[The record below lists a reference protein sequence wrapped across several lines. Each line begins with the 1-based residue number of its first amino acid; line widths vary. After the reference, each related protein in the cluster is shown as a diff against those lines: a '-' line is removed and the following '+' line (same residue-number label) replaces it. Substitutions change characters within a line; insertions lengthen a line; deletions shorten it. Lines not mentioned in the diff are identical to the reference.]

1 VNDAYKNED
10 STDEEDYELTDDLK
24 ELLSSDN
31 LTNVNDELEDI
42 EESVISNENEKEEEQ
57 TIEEEPMKSVDEL
70 DNNLESLTSI
80 EEMDEFMNLEDITSL
95 DELTEDDILSAL
107 TGKEIKPRVAKKIE
121 NKANEMSIKLD
132 NPNDI
137 KEFLTKLLESKA
149 LEITVKIK
157 E

>member
-1 VNDAYKNED
+1 
-10 STDEEDYELTDDLK
+10 
-24 ELLSSDN
+24 
-31 LTNVNDELEDI
+31 
-42 EESVISNENEKEEEQ
+42 
-57 TIEEEPMKSVDEL
+57 MKSVDEL

-107 TGKEIKPRVAKKIE
+107 TGKEIKPKVVKKIE

-137 KEFLTKLLESKA
+137 KEFLTKLFESKA